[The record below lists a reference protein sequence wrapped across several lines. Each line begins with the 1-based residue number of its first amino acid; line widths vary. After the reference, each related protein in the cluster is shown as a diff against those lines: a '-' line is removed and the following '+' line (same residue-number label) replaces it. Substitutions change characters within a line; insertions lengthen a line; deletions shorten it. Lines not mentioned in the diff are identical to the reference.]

1 MYGDQLWAQLDEYVA
16 SGDED
21 EAKDSVI
28 TFLIEEVIDELTLA
42 APEPLAELEAAIVSG
57 PDATDHPV
65 ESLEALF
72 ELPAYTG
79 EDH

>member
-21 EAKDSVI
+21 EAKDSI
-28 TFLIEEVIDELTLA
+28 ISYLIEEVIDELTLA
-42 APEPLAELEAAIVSG
+42 AVEPLAELEAAIVSG
-57 PDATDHPV
+57 PTTTNPA
-65 ESLEALF
+65 EALEDLF